1 MPIYMNSICVQCLLG
16 KRLPLARSL
25 GDDKTATRFARQ
37 LMAEFLYHP
46 HGIDSTHLGAIA
58 DQMLISLYGIEPDRL
73 KAEKDASNRFV
84 LDRLPQ
90 IRSRVEQSA
99 DPIYA
104 ALQFAVLGN
113 YLDFSALQGEVSFD
127 TLDGMLDSAAQMELD
142 KTCYQAFLS
151 DLKAG
156 KKLLY
161 ITDNAGEIAFDRVL
175 AEQLKK
181 AYPHLNILFCVRGSP
196 VSNDATREDAQAV
209 GIDFPVI
216 DNGTAIG
223 GTVIDLISQEAKQ
236 AIEDADVI
244 LAKGMGNTE
253 SMFGCGYNVYYAF
266 LVKCD
271 RFIQY
276 FGKPKMT
283 PMFIRDTKAAE
294 EH

>member
-37 LMAEFLYHP
+37 LMAEYLYHP
-46 HGIDSTHLGAIA
+46 QGIDSTHLGAIA
-58 DQMLISLYGIEPDRL
+58 DQMLIDLYGTDPDRL
-73 KAEKDASNRFV
+73 REEKAASNRFV
-84 LDRLPQ
+84 LDRLDQ
-90 IRSRVEQSA
+90 IRSRVEQAA

-127 TLDGMLDSAAQMELD
+127 ALDTMLDSALDMDLD
-142 KTCYQAFLS
+142 KENYRDFRQ
-151 DLKAG
+151 DLEKG
-156 KKLLY
+156 KTLLY

-175 AEQLKK
+175 AEELRK
-181 AYPHLNILFCVRGSP
+181 AYPHLAITFCVRGKP
-196 VSNDATREDAQAV
+196 VSNDATREDARLV
-209 GIDFPVI
+209 GIDFPLI
-216 DNGTAIG
+216 DNGCAVG
-223 GTVIDLISQEAKQ
+223 GTVMELIGPEARA
-236 AIEDADVI
+236 AIETADVI

-253 SMFGCGYNVYYAF
+253 SMYGCGYNVYYAF

-276 FGKPKMT
+276 FGKPKLT
-283 PMFIRDTKAAE
+283 PMFIRDQKQ
-294 EH
+294 